1 MSTWQVSIFRAAGIA
16 AIAVFGVG
24 LGCGGDNGANPT
36 DSYTLNIEVNPLG
49 SGTVSRDPNNTV
61 YRAGTV
67 VTVKAT
73 AKSDYEFVSWSGALN
88 DAASSV
94 TVTMNGNVALT
105 ANFRSRTVTPP
116 VSNTFT
122 DSRDGK
128 TYKKIAIGSQVW
140 MAENLNYNVIDSK
153 CYGEGG
159 VVDDGGNWVAL
170 SEGEVSRNCAK
181 YGRLYNWSTAMNGSS
196 SSSSRPS
203 GVRGVC
209 PVGWH
214 LPSDAEWTTLTDYVG
229 GASTAG
235 IKLKAGGGWG
245 SGNGTDNYGFS
256 ALPGG
261 GGLRGLLF
269 VALEN
274 HGYWWSATEYAA
286 DSAIIRVM
294 SSNSLISGGISDG
307 AASSVQRGGFVKV
320 GQFSVRCVQD

>member
-1 MSTWQVSIFRAAGIA
+1 MSTWKVSIFRAAGIA

-24 LGCGGDNGANPT
+24 LGCDGDNGANPT

-128 TYKKIAIGSQVW
+128 TYRKITIGYQTW
-140 MAENLNYNVIDSK
+140 MAENLNYNASGSL
-153 CYGEGG
+153 CY
-159 VVDDGGNWVAL
+159 DNIT
-170 SEGEVSRNCAK
+170 SNCTK
-181 YGRLYNWSTAMNGSS
+181 YGRLYNWATAMNGFSS
-196 SSSSRPS
+196 SSSNPS

-214 LPSDAEWTTLTDYVG
+214 LPSDAEWSTLVNYVG
-229 GASTAG
+229 GPSGT
-235 IKLKAGGGWG
+235 KLKATSGWYNAY
-245 SGNGTDNYGFS
+245 NGTDDYGFL

-261 GGLRGLLF
+261 AGRSDNSFIRAGYY
-269 VALEN
+269 
-274 HGYWWSATEYAA
+274 GYWWSATENVAVDAWNRDMNYYNEYV
-286 DSAIIRVM
+286 DRFFSIKSI
-294 SSNSLISGGISDG
+294 L
-307 AASSVQRGGFVKV
+307 
-320 GQFSVRCVQD
+320 FSVRCVQD